1 MIMVKAYAKINL
13 GLKILG
19 RDEIDG
25 YHILD
30 MVELPIE
37 LHDRIEIYE
46 LPEGYDEII
55 TCDDRNVPTDE
66 SNLVA
71 KTMRVLRETFDIKKN
86 FRIHIH
92 KIIPIGAGL
101 GGGSADAAIV
111 LKTMI
116 KLLKIS
122 ISEDEL
128 ISLGNKIGSDVPF
141 CLLNK
146 AARINGK
153 GEKIKPIKIKKGFDI
168 IIAKPK
174 KGLSTKE
181 VYAKYDELS
190 DESKG
195 DIDLLIKGLEE
206 NNLDLIKDNIVN
218 DLEYPAINLDSDIQK
233 AKDVMKA
240 KGLEIVQ
247 MTGSGSCVFGL
258 SRNEK
263 QLEEIQKE
271 LQKLGFKTFITKSM

>member
-19 RDEIDG
+19 KDEIDG
-25 YHILD
+25 YHLLD

-66 SNLVA
+66 TNLVA
-71 KTMRVLRETFDIKKN
+71 KTMRVLRENFNIKKKY
-86 FRIHIH
+86 RIHIH

-101 GGGSADAAIV
+101 GGGSADAATV
-111 LKTMI
+111 LREFN
-116 KLLKIS
+116 KLLKLKLKD
-122 ISEDEL
+122 EEL
-128 ISLGNKIGSDVPF
+128 ISLGQKIGSDVPF

-146 AARINGK
+146 PCKIEGK
-153 GEKIKPIKIKKGFDI
+153 GEKLTPIKVKKGFNV

-174 KGLSTKE
+174 KGLSTKD
-181 VYAKYDELS
+181 VYARYDEIN
-190 DESKG
+190 DHGTG
-195 DIDLLIKGLEE
+195 DIDLLVKGLEE
-206 NNLDLIKDNIVN
+206 NDLDLIKANLIN
-218 DLEYPAINLDSDIQK
+218 DLEAPAISFDKDIQK
-233 AKDVMKA
+233 AKDIMLE
-240 KGLEIVQ
+240 KGLELVQ

-258 SRNEK
+258 SRNERI
-263 QLEEIQKE
+263 LEDIQKV
-271 LQKLGFKTFITKSM
+271 LDKSGFETHITKTL